1 MSIRSRWIAAVA
13 AGLVLAGC
21 GSQQEPATK
30 AVEAVKSAV
39 DAVRAE
45 AEQYAPD
52 QLKTVDEALGRIQ
65 KQLADKDFAEVLT
78 AAPVV
83 TNQVDELKNAVT
95 EGKARAEAAI
105 AEAKDMWPKLAEELP
120 KMSGAL
126 KARLDSLAKMKKLP
140 QGIDAAS
147 LDASRQSFDELS
159 KDWTAA
165 QEDFTAG
172 RFTDAASKANAA
184 RRRAQDLM
192 ARLQVQAPQG

>member
-1 MSIRSRWIAAVA
+1 VA
-13 AGLVLAGC
+13 AGLVLAAC

-30 AVEAVKSAV
+30 AVEAAKSAV
-39 DAVRAE
+39 DAVRDE
-45 AEQYAPD
+45 AAQYAPD
-52 QLKTVDEALGRIQ
+52 QLKSVDEALGRIQ
-65 KQLADKDFAEVLT
+65 KQLAEQNFADVLK

-83 TNQVDELKNAVT
+83 TNQINELKNAVT

-120 KMSGAL
+120 KMSAAL
-126 KARLDSLAKMKKLP
+126 KARLDSLAKSKKLP
-140 QGIDAAS
+140 EGLDAAG

-159 KDWTAA
+159 KDWSAA

-192 ARLQVQAPQG
+192 ARLQVMVQQG